1 MRRLISLLAI
11 LSLFALSCSKSPE
24 KKAEALIKDAVT
36 KNLVLPDTYQPVET
50 KLDSAFTPYHDPKA
64 VSAFLDLFQND
75 QKKGIVE
82 EQMKQ
87 AKSSMAIWSGPYMT
101 AFGREKYQ
109 QAKEEYESYQ
119 ATYESLSKQDEQIL
133 AVIGELFNKQPEFI
147 GYRAHHRFRANNN
160 DGDTILAGY
169 YFLFDKDLTQVI
181 AQWDEEDID
190 IYNEILKQA
199 QAASAMQQQ

>member
-1 MRRLISLLAI
+1 MKKLISFLVIFTLIVA
-11 LSLFALSCSKSPE
+11 CSPSPE
-24 KKAEALIKDAVT
+24 KKAEALIKDAVL
-36 KNLVLPDTYQPVET
+36 KNLILPDTYQPVET
-50 KLDSAFTPYHDPKA
+50 KLDSAFTPYHDPQA
-64 VSAFLDLFQND
+64 VSAFLDLFQIG

-101 AFGREKYQ
+101 AFAREKYQ
-109 QAKEEYESYQ
+109 QAKDEYESYHS
-119 ATYESLSKQDEQIL
+119 TYETLSRNYEQTL

-160 DGDTILAGY
+160 DGDTMLSGY
-169 YFLFDKDLTQVI
+169 YFLFDKDLTQIV
-181 AQWDEEDID
+181 AQWDEDDID

-199 QAASAMQQQ
+199 QSVAEMQQ